1 MALVVRFTQILEF
14 LVAKGQATEM
24 QLSHLIK
31 ASEQTVRSVM
41 TQLNQALE
49 DVAVITRDKKMYRLV
64 VKDYDE
70 LALLLGGG
78 IKAIA
83 DFNSSDK
90 RIAYICKVMIELGGY
105 ILIDDIA
112 DELVVSR
119 GTIQKDLRKLG
130 QLVTLYDGQLE
141 SKPNCGVRLLAS
153 EFGKRLIFLNHVYD
167 YYQYELKFDSD
178 FFDLLDN
185 LYDKL
190 KLNQIQVTTFER
202 ELLLSINRIQA
213 GHIIETEIDN
223 YCNLVNH
230 NEFLNDFFIK
240 IENKLNRNLT
250 QYEQDFMAYPL
261 NMNNNFPFDATR
273 IDFAFINRL
282 IHQIVMDID
291 EEYPIQM
298 NQTTL
303 FEALKFHVTFLLNR
317 TRFQYQ
323 EKNIFFKSIQ
333 NRYPFAY
340 QLAEIAKESIKKVTG
355 LVISDI
361 ELNTLAI
368 YFELSLSKVRI
379 DSTKKVALIA
389 NVGTAAKQMLYLQI
403 RTILGEDIVMT
414 ELTEEAA
421 NQDFSE
427 FMVVFTTVP
436 LKAISS
442 NVMEIQ
448 VANLLDDDFIT
459 TRLRTLKNSILLD
472 KSKVKMT
479 MTHLNQTYSENLIQM
494 MGDLEQQGKVDSQ
507 FAERILARNQ
517 TASTI
522 FENTFAFPHT
532 INVGSS
538 DIVLSIGLAP
548 KDEISLIFMLAVPE
562 NLLPNWESDLVKV
575 YDMIFEIVGKPELQY
590 EILKMEN
597 LEQLQGLLKR
607 KGLII

>member
-31 ASEQTVRSVM
+31 ASDQTVRSVM

-49 DVAVITRDKKMYRLV
+49 DVAVIARDKKLYRLV

-70 LALLLGGG
+70 LSLLLGGG

-90 RIAYICKVMIELGGY
+90 RIAYICMVMIERGDY

-112 DELVVSR
+112 DDLVVSR

-130 QLVTLYDGQLE
+130 QLVTIYDGQLE
-141 SKPNCGVRLLAS
+141 SKPNRGVRLLAS

-167 YYQYELKFDSD
+167 YYQYELEFDPR
-178 FFDLLDN
+178 FFDLLDD

-190 KLNQIQVTTFER
+190 KLNQIQVTTLER
-202 ELLLSINRIQA
+202 ELLLSISRIQK
-213 GHIIETEIDN
+213 GHIIENKIDN
-223 YCNLVNH
+223 YCNLVKY
-230 NEFLNDFFIK
+230 NETLNDFFIK

-261 NMNNNFPFDATR
+261 NMTNNFPFDVTL
-273 IDFAFINRL
+273 IDLAFINQL
-282 IHQIVMDID
+282 IGQIVTDIY

-298 NQTTL
+298 SQAAL
-303 FEALKFHVTFLLNR
+303 FDALKFHVTFLLNR

-333 NRYPFAY
+333 DRYPFAY
-340 QLAEIAKESIKKVTG
+340 QLAEIAKESIKKVTE

-368 YFELSLSKVRI
+368 YFELSLSNVRI
-379 DSTKKVALIA
+379 DSAKKVALIA
-389 NVGTAAKQMLYLQI
+389 NVGMAAKQMLYLQI
-403 RTILGEDIVMT
+403 RAILGDDIVIT

-421 NQDFSE
+421 NQDFAK

-436 LKAISS
+436 LKTLSS

-459 TRLRTLKNSILLD
+459 TRLRTLKNCILLD

-479 MTHLNQTYSENLIQM
+479 MTHLNKTYSENLAQM
-494 MGDLEQQGKVDSQ
+494 MADLKQRGKVDDQ
-507 FAERILARNQ
+507 FADRILARNQ
-517 TASTI
+517 TVSTI

-548 KDEISLIFMLAVPE
+548 QDEVSLIFMLAVPE

-575 YDMIFEIVGKPELQY
+575 YDMIFEIVGKPDLQR
-590 EILKMEN
+590 EILQMEN

>member
-250 QYEQDFMAYPL
+250 QFEHDFMAYPL

-403 RTILGEDIVMT
+403 RAILGEDIVIT

-472 KSKVKMT
+472 KSKVRMT

>member
-49 DVAVITRDKKMYRLV
+49 DVAVIMRDKKMYRLV

-403 RTILGEDIVMT
+403 RAILGEDIVIT

-427 FMVVFTTVP
+427 FMVVFTTVS

-472 KSKVKMT
+472 KSKVRMT

-507 FAERILARNQ
+507 FAERILAQNQ

>member
-459 TRLRTLKNSILLD
+459 TRLRKLKNSILLD

>member
-167 YYQYELKFDSD
+167 YYQYELKFDSN

-459 TRLRTLKNSILLD
+459 TRLRKLKNSILLD

-538 DIVLSIGLAP
+538 DIVLSIGLVP

>member
-273 IDFAFINRL
+273 IDFACINRL

-403 RTILGEDIVMT
+403 RAILGEDIVIT

>member
-31 ASEQTVRSVM
+31 ASEQTVKSVM

-190 KLNQIQVTTFER
+190 KLNQIQVTTFGR

-403 RTILGEDIVMT
+403 RAILGEDIVIT

-427 FMVVFTTVP
+427 FMVVFTTVS

-472 KSKVKMT
+472 KSKVRMT

-507 FAERILARNQ
+507 FAERILAQNQ

>member
-389 NVGTAAKQMLYLQI
+389 NVGTAAKQLLYLQI
-403 RTILGEDIVMT
+403 RAILGEDIVIT

-427 FMVVFTTVP
+427 FMVVFTTVS

-472 KSKVKMT
+472 KSKVRMT

-507 FAERILARNQ
+507 FAERILAQNQ

>member
-49 DVAVITRDKKMYRLV
+49 DVAVIMRDKKMYRLV
-64 VKDYDE
+64 IKDYDE

-403 RTILGEDIVMT
+403 RAILGEDIVIT

-427 FMVVFTTVP
+427 FMVVFTTVS

-472 KSKVKMT
+472 KSKVRMT

>member
-49 DVAVITRDKKMYRLV
+49 DVAVIMRDKKMYRLV

-153 EFGKRLIFLNHVYD
+153 DFGKRLIFLNHVYD

-403 RTILGEDIVMT
+403 RAILGEDIVIT

-427 FMVVFTTVP
+427 FMVVFTTVS

-472 KSKVKMT
+472 KSKVRMT

-507 FAERILARNQ
+507 FAERILAQNQ

>member
-403 RTILGEDIVMT
+403 RAILGEDIVIT

-427 FMVVFTTVP
+427 FMVVFTTVS

-472 KSKVKMT
+472 KSKVRMT

-507 FAERILARNQ
+507 FAERILAQNQ

-522 FENTFAFPHT
+522 FKNTFAFPHT

>member
-403 RTILGEDIVMT
+403 RAILGEDIVMT

>member
-403 RTILGEDIVMT
+403 RAILGEDIVIT

-459 TRLRTLKNSILLD
+459 TRLRILKNSILLD

-538 DIVLSIGLAP
+538 DIVLSIGLVP

>member
-49 DVAVITRDKKMYRLV
+49 DVAVIMRDKKMYRLV
-64 VKDYDE
+64 IKDYDE

-403 RTILGEDIVMT
+403 RAILGEDIVIT

-427 FMVVFTTVP
+427 FMVVFTTVS

>member
-49 DVAVITRDKKMYRLV
+49 DVAVIMRDKKMYRLV

-403 RTILGEDIVMT
+403 RAILGEDIVIT

-427 FMVVFTTVP
+427 FMVVFTTVS

>member
-261 NMNNNFPFDATR
+261 NMNNNFPFDVTR

-403 RTILGEDIVMT
+403 RAILGEDIVIT

-459 TRLRTLKNSILLD
+459 TRLRILKNSILLD

-538 DIVLSIGLAP
+538 DIVLSIGLVP

>member
-261 NMNNNFPFDATR
+261 NMNNNFPFDVTR

-403 RTILGEDIVMT
+403 RAILGEDIVMT

-459 TRLRTLKNSILLD
+459 TRLRILKNSILLD

-538 DIVLSIGLAP
+538 DIVLSIGLVP

>member
-303 FEALKFHVTFLLNR
+303 VEALKFHVTFLLNR

-403 RTILGEDIVMT
+403 RAILGEDIVIT

-427 FMVVFTTVP
+427 FMVVFTTVS

-472 KSKVKMT
+472 KSKVRMT

-507 FAERILARNQ
+507 FAERILAQNQ

>member
-403 RTILGEDIVMT
+403 RAILGEDIVIT

-472 KSKVKMT
+472 KSKVRMT

-507 FAERILARNQ
+507 FAERILAQNQ

>member
-223 YCNLVNH
+223 YYNLVNH

-403 RTILGEDIVMT
+403 RAILGEDIVIT

-427 FMVVFTTVP
+427 FMVVFTTVS

-472 KSKVKMT
+472 KSKVRMT

-507 FAERILARNQ
+507 FAERILAQNQ

>member
-1 MALVVRFTQILEF
+1 MALVVRLTQILEF

-31 ASEQTVRSVM
+31 VSEQTVRSVM

-70 LALLLGGG
+70 LVLLLGGG
-78 IKAIA
+78 MKALA

-90 RIAYICKVMIELGGY
+90 RIAYICKAMIEQGDYL
-105 ILIDDIA
+105 LIDDIA
-112 DELVVSR
+112 DDLVVSR
-119 GTIQKDLRKLG
+119 GTIQKDLKKLG
-130 QLVTLYDGQLE
+130 QLVTIYDGKLE
-141 SKPNCGVRLLAS
+141 SKPNRGVRLLAS
-153 EFGKRLIFLNHVYD
+153 EFAKRLIFLNHVYD
-167 YYQYELKFDSD
+167 YYQYELEFDTD
-178 FFDLLDN
+178 FFDLLDD
-185 LYDKL
+185 LYDQL
-190 KLNQIQVTTFER
+190 KLNQIQVTTLER
-202 ELLLSINRIQA
+202 ALLLSMNRIQK
-213 GHIIETEIDN
+213 GHIIEDEISN
-223 YCNLVNH
+223 YYNLVVH
-230 NEFLNDFFIK
+230 NASLNDFFIK
-240 IENKLNRNLT
+240 IEKKLNRNLT

-261 NMNNNFPFDATR
+261 NMTNNFPFDAR
-273 IDFAFINRL
+273 LIDLVFINQL
-282 IHQIVMDID
+282 IRQIVMDID

-298 NQTTL
+298 SQTAL

-355 LVISDI
+355 FVISDI

-368 YFELSLSKVRI
+368 YFELSLSEVRV

-389 NVGTAAKQMLYLQI
+389 NVGSAAKQMLYLQI
-403 RTILGEDIVMT
+403 RAILGDDIVIT

-421 NQDFSE
+421 NHDFAE

-436 LKAISS
+436 LKVLSS

-448 VANLLDDDFIT
+448 VANLLDDDLISA
-459 TRLRTLKNSILLD
+459 RLRTLKNSILLD

-479 MTHLNQTYSENLIQM
+479 MTHLNQTYSKNLAQM
-494 MGDLEQQGKVDSQ
+494 MSDLEQQGKVDAQ
-507 FAERILARNQ
+507 FAARILARNQ

-522 FENTFAFPHT
+522 FENTLAFPHT

-548 KDEISLIFMLAVPE
+548 QDEISLIFMLAVPE

-575 YDMIFEIVGKPELQY
+575 YDMIFEIVGKPELQH
-590 EILKMEN
+590 EILQMET

>member
-213 GHIIETEIDN
+213 GRIIETEIDN

-403 RTILGEDIVMT
+403 RAILGEDIVIT

-427 FMVVFTTVP
+427 FMVVFTTVS

-507 FAERILARNQ
+507 FAERILAQNQ

-548 KDEISLIFMLAVPE
+548 KDEISLIFILAVPE

>member
-273 IDFAFINRL
+273 IDFVFINRL

-303 FEALKFHVTFLLNR
+303 FEVLKFHVTFLLNR

-403 RTILGEDIVMT
+403 RAILGEDIVIT

-472 KSKVKMT
+472 KSKVRMT

>member
-389 NVGTAAKQMLYLQI
+389 NVGTAAKRMLYLQI

-538 DIVLSIGLAP
+538 DIVLSIGLVP

>member
-49 DVAVITRDKKMYRLV
+49 DVAVIMRDKKMYRLV

-153 EFGKRLIFLNHVYD
+153 DFGKRLIFLNHVYD

-403 RTILGEDIVMT
+403 RAILGEDIVIT

-427 FMVVFTTVP
+427 FMVVFTTVS

>member
-14 LVAKGQATEM
+14 LVVKGQATEM

-403 RTILGEDIVMT
+403 RAILGEDIVIT

-472 KSKVKMT
+472 KSKVRMT

>member
-340 QLAEIAKESIKKVTG
+340 QLAEIAKESIKKETG

-403 RTILGEDIVMT
+403 RAILGEDIVIT

-427 FMVVFTTVP
+427 FMVVFTTVS

-472 KSKVKMT
+472 KSKVRMT

-507 FAERILARNQ
+507 FAERILAQNQ

>member
-303 FEALKFHVTFLLNR
+303 FEAFKFHVTFLLNR

-403 RTILGEDIVMT
+403 RAILGEDIVIT

-472 KSKVKMT
+472 KSKVRMT

>member
-1 MALVVRFTQILEF
+1 MTLVVRFTQILEF

-24 QLSHLIK
+24 QLSNLIK

-41 TQLNQALE
+41 TQLNQTLE

-130 QLVTLYDGQLE
+130 KLVTLYDGQLE

-178 FFDLLDN
+178 FFDLLDS

-213 GHIIETEIDN
+213 GHIIETKIDN

-273 IDFAFINRL
+273 IDFTFINRL

-291 EEYPIQM
+291 EDYPIQM
-298 NQTTL
+298 NQTAL

-403 RTILGEDIVMT
+403 RAILGEDIVIT

-479 MTHLNQTYSENLIQM
+479 MTHLNQTYSENLVQM

-538 DIVLSIGLAP
+538 DIILSIGLAP
-548 KDEISLIFMLAVPE
+548 QDEISLIFMLAVPE

>member
-70 LALLLGGG
+70 LALLLGEG

>member
-403 RTILGEDIVMT
+403 RAILGEDIVIT

-427 FMVVFTTVP
+427 FMVVFTTVS

-472 KSKVKMT
+472 KSKVRMT

-507 FAERILARNQ
+507 FAERILAQNQ

-562 NLLPNWESDLVKV
+562 NFLPNWESDLVKV

>member
-459 TRLRTLKNSILLD
+459 TRLRKLKNSILLD

-538 DIVLSIGLAP
+538 DIVLSIGLVP

>member
-14 LVAKGQATEM
+14 LMAKGQATEM

-403 RTILGEDIVMT
+403 RAILGEDIVIT
-414 ELTEEAA
+414 EFTEEAA

-427 FMVVFTTVP
+427 FMVVFTTVS

-472 KSKVKMT
+472 KSKVRMT

-507 FAERILARNQ
+507 FAERILAQNQ

>member
-403 RTILGEDIVMT
+403 RAILGEDIVIT

-538 DIVLSIGLAP
+538 DIVLSIGLVP

>member
-403 RTILGEDIVMT
+403 RAILGEDIVIT

-507 FAERILARNQ
+507 FAERILAQNQ

-522 FENTFAFPHT
+522 FKNTFAFPHT

>member
-303 FEALKFHVTFLLNR
+303 FEVLKFHVTFLLNR

-403 RTILGEDIVMT
+403 RAILGEDIVIT

-472 KSKVKMT
+472 KSKVRMT

>member
-403 RTILGEDIVMT
+403 RAILGEDIVIT

-427 FMVVFTTVP
+427 FMVVFTTVS

-472 KSKVKMT
+472 KSKVRMT